1 MLGMALSYLTFLF
14 MPSTPCQGQ
23 NVGIGIENP
32 TEKLQVGGMVHS
44 VADGFRF
51 PDGTVQTT
59 ANSDFEPQ
67 EAGDNRWIVILKC
80 ANPVIPGSFD
90 FDTLQNVI
98 KVIDYQWGMTLT
110 QTGGAPVL
118 TLDHIVIMKNTDAS
132 TTPLLHAALIGQ
144 YLGEM
149 RLYFFRPLE
158 EGMQL
163 YYRITLNTVSI
174 PAFNQNVVYKGGQD
188 FAHLDILALKFE
200 GATWFYHD
208 GEVSNSTSYP

>member
-1 MLGMALSYLTFLF
+1 MALSFLTFLLV
-14 MPSTPCQGQ
+14 SATPCQGQ
-23 NVGIGIENP
+23 NVGIGVENP

-110 QTGGAPVL
+110 PTGGAPEL
-118 TLDHIVIMKNTDAS
+118 ILDHIVIMKNIDAS

-149 RLYFFRPLE
+149 RLYFFRPLG

-163 YYRITLNTVSI
+163 YYRITLNTVTI
-174 PAFNQNVVYKGGQD
+174 PAFNQKTVYKGGQD